1 MPMLPKT
8 PKPMDGP
15 PPQAPVDHIR
25 RKWLDL
31 PYASLSAAQK
41 LDLYLPEEGDGP
53 FPLIFHIHGGAFEMG
68 DKRDSYLSSYL
79 RALDRGYA
87 VASVNYRLSGEAVF
101 PAAVMDLKAALRW
114 LRANHRAYLLD
125 GERIA
130 ACGGSA
136 GGNLAAMLALTP
148 RVRALEDCDLGNG
161 GYRCD
166 VQAAVDMFGP
176 TDFLAMKGQLA
187 ADGLGPAEWDENDM
201 PETRYLG
208 APISSVPDK
217 VAQANPMTYIHPE
230 MPPLLIQ
237 HGRIDHLV
245 SVRQSMSFVEALRK
259 AVPAERF
266 EFDILEGADHGDPLF
281 ETEANMERIFAF
293 LDRYL
298 KEKS

>member
-1 MPMLPKT
+1 
-8 PKPMDGP
+8 MDGLHP
-15 PPQAPVDHIR
+15 PFDTPPQANVDPIK

-31 PYASLSAAQK
+31 PYASLSTAHK

-68 DKRDSYLSSYL
+68 DKRDAYLSSYL
-79 RALDRGYA
+79 RALARGYA

-114 LRANHRAYLLD
+114 LRANSQDYMLD
-125 GERIA
+125 GGRIA

-136 GGNLAAMLALTP
+136 GGNLAAMLALTS
-148 RVRALEDCDLGNG
+148 RVRVLEDLSQGNA
-161 GYRCD
+161 GYPCG

-176 TDFLAMKGQLA
+176 TDFLVMKGQLA
-187 ADGLGPAEWDENDM
+187 ADGLGPAEWDENGM
-201 PETRYLG
+201 PESRYLG

-237 HGRIDHLV
+237 HGRVDHLV
-245 SVRQSMSFVEALRK
+245 SVRQSMIFVEALRK
-259 AVPAERF
+259 AVPADRF

-281 ETEANMERIFAF
+281 ETEANMERVFAF
-293 LDRYL
+293 LDRHL